1 MISKILK
8 EVNKLGKV
16 LDIKDDTIAF
26 VKHTAHEKLLAYSS
40 LDREKLEEMI
50 EDDRYEEVIDKLQ
63 SLIEELEG
71 GYCKILDKIEGR
83 I

>member
-1 MISKILK
+1 MINRILK
-8 EVNKLGKV
+8 EISKLGEV
-16 LDIKDDTIAF
+16 LDIKDDTIEF

-40 LDREKLEEMI
+40 LDREKLDELL
-50 EDDRYEEVIDKLQ
+50 EDGHYEEVIGKLQ
-63 SLIEELEG
+63 SVIEELEG